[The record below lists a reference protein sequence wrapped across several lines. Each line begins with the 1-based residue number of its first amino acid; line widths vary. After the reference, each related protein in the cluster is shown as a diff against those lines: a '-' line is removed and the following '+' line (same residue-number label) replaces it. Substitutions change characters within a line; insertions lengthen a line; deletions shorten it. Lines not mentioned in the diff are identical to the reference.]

1 MCVRVYV
8 CIHIYIYHVVIMI
21 AASPCP
27 ELRCQRVCD
36 EYRED
41 PRTGCKTC
49 ACEGNQILNTHVRS
63 HSKKVYIYVHIY
75 MHICIHTHIGFDYYL
90 IRS

>member
-1 MCVRVYV
+1 MCVCV
-8 CIHIYIYHVVIMI
+8 CIHIYIYHVVIMV

-49 ACEGNQILNTHVRS
+49 ACEGNQILNTHVAIV
-63 HSKKVYIYVHIY
+63 KKHIYVRIY
-75 MHICIHTHIGFDYYL
+75 MHICIHTHIY
-90 IRS
+90 I